1 MTETISETCEARA
14 FLFLR
19 QSRENTDLMHKNK
32 SAVLEV
38 LHKYGSKN
46 SNSEIMLQNSV
57 DNLKLLC
64 YDADVPKRTCCTGG
78 NKNRRGLP
86 PLPERRDA
94 LEKITAERVLAELAE
109 IAFADLGAEPA
120 PPVKV
125 GDKLRALEL
134 IYKYLGLGD
143 GAVAEEPVVI
153 VDEAPTEQEVTP

>member
-1 MTETISETCEARA
+1 
-14 FLFLR
+14 
-19 QSRENTDLMHKNK
+19 
-32 SAVLEV
+32 
-38 LHKYGSKN
+38 
-46 SNSEIMLQNSV
+46 MLQNSV

-94 LEKITAERVLAELAE
+94 LDKITAERVLAELAE

-120 PPVKV
+120 PPGKV

-143 GAVAEEPVVI
+143 GAAAEEPVVI

>member
-1 MTETISETCEARA
+1 M
-14 FLFLR
+14 
-19 QSRENTDLMHKNK
+19 MHKND
-32 SAVLEV
+32 SLVLEV
-38 LHKYGSKN
+38 LHKCGSK
-46 SNSEIMLQNSV
+46 SSDSEIVLQNSV

-78 NKNRRGLP
+78 NKTRRGLP

-143 GAVAEEPVVI
+143 GAAAEEPVVI

>member
-1 MTETISETCEARA
+1 
-14 FLFLR
+14 
-19 QSRENTDLMHKNK
+19 
-32 SAVLEV
+32 
-38 LHKYGSKN
+38 
-46 SNSEIMLQNSV
+46 MLQNSV
-57 DNLKLLC
+57 DNLRLLC

-78 NKNRRGLP
+78 NKTRRGLP

-109 IAFADLGAEPA
+109 IAFSEPPFAALGADPA

-143 GAVAEEPVVI
+143 GAAAEEPVVI

>member
-1 MTETISETCEARA
+1 
-14 FLFLR
+14 
-19 QSRENTDLMHKNK
+19 
-32 SAVLEV
+32 
-38 LHKYGSKN
+38 
-46 SNSEIMLQNSV
+46 MLQNSV
-57 DNLKLLC
+57 DNLRLLC

-78 NKNRRGLP
+78 NKTRRGLP

-120 PPVKV
+120 SPVKV

-143 GAVAEEPVVI
+143 GAAAEEPVVI

>member
-1 MTETISETCEARA
+1 
-14 FLFLR
+14 
-19 QSRENTDLMHKNK
+19 
-32 SAVLEV
+32 
-38 LHKYGSKN
+38 
-46 SNSEIMLQNSV
+46 MLQNSV
-57 DNLKLLC
+57 DNLRLLC
-64 YDADVPKRTCCTGG
+64 YDADVPKRTCCTDG

-143 GAVAEEPVVI
+143 GAAAEEPVVI

>member
-1 MTETISETCEARA
+1 
-14 FLFLR
+14 
-19 QSRENTDLMHKNK
+19 
-32 SAVLEV
+32 
-38 LHKYGSKN
+38 
-46 SNSEIMLQNSV
+46 MLQNSV
-57 DNLKLLC
+57 DNLRLLC

-78 NKNRRGLP
+78 NKTRQGLP

-94 LEKITAERVLAELAE
+94 LAE

-143 GAVAEEPVVI
+143 GAAAEEPVVI

>member
-1 MTETISETCEARA
+1 
-14 FLFLR
+14 
-19 QSRENTDLMHKNK
+19 
-32 SAVLEV
+32 
-38 LHKYGSKN
+38 
-46 SNSEIMLQNSV
+46 MLQNSV
-57 DNLKLLC
+57 DNLRLLC

-78 NKNRRGLP
+78 NKTRRGLP

-109 IAFADLGAEPA
+109 IAFADLGGRTCPA
-120 PPVKV
+120 RKV

-143 GAVAEEPVVI
+143 GAAAEEPVVI